1 MKSET
6 IIFLHIPKTGGRS
19 LQNILLRQYSDDEI
33 VVDAHSK
40 LDEIAAWPEERKRG
54 IRYLQG
60 HFIYGAHRILPQ
72 ECCYITMLREP
83 VDRVISHYYFIKRS
97 PSHPLNR
104 VVQEQE
110 ISLEDYVTSGICQE
124 ASNDQARLIAGVSR
138 DSSVDVNDMLKMA
151 KENIDKS
158 FLMAGLVERFDETL
172 MLLKRKLGLRNV
184 FYGVRNQTIGR
195 PLYQEIPEQT
205 RSLIGEVNHADI
217 ELYAYA
223 GDKMAEMIEQQGPGF
238 NSQVNRFRYLNQPYS
253 NVFSLIRRVKN
264 RIVNSR

>member
-1 MKSET
+1 MNSKT

-40 LDEIAAWPEERKRG
+40 LDEIANWSDERKRSL
-54 IRYLQG
+54 RYVQG
-60 HFIYGAHRILPQ
+60 HFVYGVHNMLPQ
-72 ECCYITMLREP
+72 ECSYITMLREP

-97 PSHPLNR
+97 VSHPLNR
-104 VVQEQE
+104 VVQEQDIGLKE
-110 ISLEDYVTSGICQE
+110 YVTSGICAE

-138 DSSVDVNDMLKMA
+138 DSAVDVNDMLKMA
-151 KENIDKS
+151 KENVDKS
-158 FLMAGLVERFDETL
+158 FIIAGLVEQFDETL
-172 MLLKRKLGLRNV
+172 MLLKRKLGLRNI

-195 PLYQEIPEQT
+195 PLYQEIPEEV
-205 RSLIGEVNHADI
+205 RGLIREVNYADM

-223 GDKMAEMIEQQGPGF
+223 RAKMADMIAQQGPSF
-238 NSQVNRFRYLNQPYS
+238 TNQVNRFRHLNQPYS

-264 RIVNSR
+264 RIVSRR